1 MRKST
6 GAVNSAKIENKNRE
20 RGWKNTLSIFIRTR
34 SRLISVMSAGI
45 VLFWLTAGP
54 ALAQTAFDFSGM
66 VKLFLSF
73 YTSSN
78 ENDAMFTPHES
89 GDFAFKRVEGR
100 FKLQARVSEN
110 VSAQVRLDAFSD
122 PEAIFSGGGFPEASE
137 LASPTKTEP
146 FELSLYE
153 AFIRVNHFLL
163 KNLDLTVGK
172 QRNQWGTADKL
183 NVVDNLNPVDF
194 ANFLTFDPDYYLERR
209 PQTAINLEY
218 YLGRQSK
225 LQAVWLPQRQYA
237 PLPVGF
243 SEMVRANLP
252 GLADPEIIVTR
263 DASNLRNTGFG
274 LRFTTNL
281 FNVDFGL
288 SYYSGNFNLPYVQGV
303 ELSSP
308 LEPAPARVYFSYP
321 KKQVLGLDLA
331 GEIKSVGF
339 WAEVARVQPE
349 KILGWL
355 DAYVVVGNEIYP
367 VHSVFPLMKSD
378 YWQWAVGMDYTFSVA
393 GGLYV
398 NMQYLRGLFDEAEFS
413 GQAAASFGLR
423 KGMWFGQ
430 AQDYLAGRTELRL
443 LKGDLKASLNAVWS
457 PGAGDSSRGSAIFYP
472 SVEYKVH
479 DAVSVQAGGILAAG
493 DQYRSKF
500 GGFKRDRVVY
510 LLTKITF

>member
-6 GAVNSAKIENKNRE
+6 GVMNSAKIENKE
-20 RGWKNTLSIFIRTR
+20 RGESRKNTLGVVSRLKP
-34 SRLISVMSAGI
+34 RLISAVLAGI
-45 VLFWLTAGP
+45 SLFWLTAGP
-54 ALAQTAFDFSGM
+54 GLAQTTFDFSGM

-78 ENDAMFTPHES
+78 ENEAMFTPHES
-89 GDFAFKRVEGR
+89 GDFAFKRLEGR
-100 FKLQARVSEN
+100 FKLRARVSEN
-110 VSAQVRLDAFSD
+110 VMAQVRLDAFSD
-122 PEAIFSGGGFPEASE
+122 PGAIFSGGSFPESSS

-153 AFIRVNHFLL
+153 AFIKVNHFLL

-172 QRNQWGTADKL
+172 QRIQWGTADKL

-225 LQAVWLPQRQYA
+225 FQAVWLAQRQYA
-237 PLPVGF
+237 PLPAGF
-243 SEMVRANLP
+243 SGMVRANLA
-252 GLADPEIIVTR
+252 GLPDPEIILTR
-263 DASNLRNTGFG
+263 EASSLKNTGFG
-274 LRFTTNL
+274 LRFSTNL

-288 SYYSGNFNLPYVQGV
+288 SFYAGNFNLPYVRAV

-308 LEPAPARVYFSYP
+308 LEPAPAKVYFSYP

-331 GEIKSVGF
+331 GEVKSVGF

-355 DAYVVVGNEIYP
+355 DAYLIIGTDIYP
-367 VHSVFPLMKSD
+367 VHSVFPLMKND
-378 YWQWAVGMDYTFSVA
+378 YWQWVVGLDYTFSVA

-398 NMQYLRGLFDEAEFS
+398 NFQYLRGLFDEADFS
-413 GQAAASFGLR
+413 GQAAAYFGLR

-430 AQDYLAGRTELRL
+430 AQDYLAGRAELRL
-443 LKGDLKASLNAVWS
+443 LNGDLKASLNAVWS
-457 PGAGDSSRGSAIFYP
+457 PGSGDSSRSSAIFYP

-493 DQYRSKF
+493 DQYQSKF
-500 GGFKRDRVVY
+500 GGFKHDRVVY
-510 LLTKITF
+510 LMTKLTF